1 MTGWLIVILLATGL
15 LAALWRFAKFDRVAL
30 QLVASALLLA
40 MAGYAWQGRP
50 GLAGKPAPPPGSQR
64 LGNSLF
70 AELRGDLLGRFDTGA
85 RWLTIADSY
94 HRSGKTVQ
102 AVGVIRAGIR
112 AHPRDPELWTGLGN
126 ALMIHAGGRLSPAA
140 EFAFTTAIRLSP
152 RHPGPRFF
160 YGLALAQG
168 GDLDRTERI
177 WRGVLETAPDDAPW
191 RPMVEQK
198 LFLLGELRA
207 ARASA
212 AR

>member
-1 MTGWLIVILLATGL
+1 MGWLLIILMAAAL
-15 LAALWRFAKFDRVAL
+15 LGALWRFGGFDRLAL

-50 GLAGKPAPPPGSQR
+50 GLAGKPVPPPGSQR
-64 LGNSLF
+64 LGNSAF
-70 AELRGDLLGRFDTGA
+70 SEMRGDLLGRFDTGA

-94 HRSGKTVQ
+94 HRSGKTVE

-112 AHPRDPELWTGLGN
+112 AHPDDPELWTGLAN
-126 ALMIHAGGRLSPAA
+126 ALMIHGGGRLSPAA
-140 EFAFTTAIRLSP
+140 EFAFNRAIRLSP

-160 YGLALAQG
+160 YGLALAQS

-177 WRGVLETAPDDAPW
+177 WRGILVTAPQDAPW
-191 RPMVEQK
+191 RPMVEEK

-207 ARASA
+207 ARQASA
-212 AR
+212 SR